1 MSAIRAATWNVRG
14 LRAGVDAVAAVI
26 REQEVDVLLVQ
37 ESGPRRR
44 LRSLGATLGMEV
56 AVDPFAFP
64 RRRAKDAVLVPPT
77 RPIRSHRQIRF
88 RGGSLL
94 YPRGALIARLDD
106 FTAVSV
112 HLGLNGAERRDH
124 VTQLLAALRDEPH
137 PVLLGGDLNALPW
150 DPATSAIAHT
160 YPDAWAAVGAGDG
173 PTMPAV
179 DPTARIDFLFAEPTV
194 RPLRVWTV
202 PTTASDHL
210 MVVADLEITPLR

>member
-1 MSAIRAATWNVRG
+1 MSAIRAATWNIQG
-14 LRAGVDAVAAVI
+14 LRAGVAAVAALI

-56 AVDPFAFP
+56 ATDPFAFP
-64 RRRAKDAVLVPPT
+64 RRRAKDAVLV
-77 RPIRSHRQIRF
+77 RSARRIRSHRQIRF

-106 FTAVSV
+106 LTAVSV

-124 VTQLLAALRDEPH
+124 VAQLLAALRDEPG
-137 PVLLGGDLNALPW
+137 PILLGGDLNAHPW
-150 DPATSAIAHT
+150 DPAAAAIADS
-160 YPDAWAAVGAGDG
+160 YPDVWAAVGVGGG
-173 PTMPAV
+173 PTMPAAV
-179 DPTARIDFLFAEPTV
+179 PTARIDFLFADPTV
-194 RPLRVWTV
+194 RPLRVRTV

-210 MVVADLEITPLR
+210 MVVADLEIMPSG